1 MNFTKSCHLRTSAA
15 DAVGEIHDR
24 GRDVAILY
32 HFCRHFVAGNANT
45 LGVEFSLLGC
55 VKLYDVTFQ
64 VSGIKCLKTICQKL
78 AALDNICISGTLQ
91 Y

>member
-1 MNFTKSCHLRTSAA
+1 MNFTKSSHLRTSAA
-15 DAVGEIHDR
+15 HAVGEIHDR
-24 GRDVAILY
+24 GGDVTILY

-45 LGVEFSLLGC
+45 LGVEFSLFGC

-78 AALDNICISGTLQ
+78 AALDNNFH
-91 Y
+91 